1 MIRNTDAIPANRREL
16 KILKINMKKPLEIG
30 AFSAFLLLSSAS
42 AIAANWVQV
51 FSNPAEAISVDS
63 DSIVRSAD
71 SVTAWTQTV
80 LTVETDV
87 QLGHPAKAVK
97 TQYIADCKGRTLLV
111 NALMFLDAQGNVLA
125 SLPPEQDAPANVVP
139 GTGGEFILRAMCSK
153 G

>member
-1 MIRNTDAIPANRREL
+1 MTATLVMGVLSRACGVLGPAPGVAWYL
-16 KILKINMKKPLEIG
+16 Y
-30 AFSAFLLLSSAS
+30 
-42 AIAANWVQV
+42 
-51 FSNPAEAISVDS
+51 
-63 DSIVRSAD
+63 AD

-139 GTGGEFILRAMCSK
+139 GTGGEFILRAVCNK